1 MDATPTVGHLAKITR
16 SDEPVFFLKR
26 VWVHEYWH
34 HLERDPDIPK
44 RDSPD
49 EWCAAV
55 DRGEMFVLGARIVF
69 LESVGV

>member
-1 MDATPTVGHLAKITR
+1 MSETTPAGQLQKIAR
-16 SDEPVFFLKR
+16 DDEPVFFL
-26 VWVHEYWH
+26 
-34 HLERDPDIPK
+34 K

>member
-1 MDATPTVGHLAKITR
+1 MSETTPAGQLQKIAR
-16 SDEPVFFLKR
+16 DDEPVFFLKR

-34 HLERDPDIPK
+34 HLQRDPGMPK